1 MRDTIYSI
9 NGNQIQQI
17 NINWS
22 HGEIVRFLDTTDK
35 TQLTG
40 DEISDWN
47 FLDFL
52 FTYQKYKNLETIRK
66 EYKEVKMKKDGLI
79 E

>member
-22 HGEIVRFLDTTDK
+22 NGRIVRFLVDTTDK
-35 TQLTG
+35 AQLTG
-40 DEISDWN
+40 DEID
-47 FLDFL
+47 
-52 FTYQKYKNLETIRK
+52 K
-66 EYKEVKMKKDGLI
+66 V
-79 E
+79 

>member
-1 MRDTIYSI
+1 VKEMRDTIYSI

-22 HGEIVRFLDTTDK
+22 HGEIVRFLVDTTEK
-35 TQLTG
+35 AQLTG

-66 EYKEVKMKKDGLI
+66 DYKEAGKI
-79 E
+79 RE

>member
-22 HGEIVRFLDTTDK
+22 NGRIVRFLDTTDK
-35 TQLTG
+35 AQLTG

-52 FTYQKYKNLETIRK
+52 FNQKYKNLETIRK
-66 EYKEVKMKKDGLI
+66 EYKEVIKIDKV
-79 E
+79 